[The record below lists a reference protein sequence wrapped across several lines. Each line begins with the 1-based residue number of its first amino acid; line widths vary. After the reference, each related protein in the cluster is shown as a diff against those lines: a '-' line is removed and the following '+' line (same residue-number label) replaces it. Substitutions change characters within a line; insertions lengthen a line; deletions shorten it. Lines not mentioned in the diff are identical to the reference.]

1 MWVAPSPLKKSVPEQ
16 GFLQMC
22 LNSYWSGARL
32 GMGKRKGWMC
42 NPHLFRHWPPKV
54 LCLRDAPFRG
64 DLGQDWNNNLKSL
77 PSCWRKLKAYFV
89 PSPHTWI
96 KQTVSQACERGED
109 SAAPHRREETPLPS
123 SHSHLL
129 LRAAEGQTWES
140 TLSITVCLIRFLRG
154 SHQKQSG
161 PLGKKN
167 IKANMSLLTTE
178 VMWKTLI
185 DFNFSRKWPNITVK
199 LMDLREWHFAS
210 CNAKQ
215 QIKLSCFLL

>member
-1 MWVAPSPLKKSVPEQ
+1 MWVAPSPLKKTVPEQ
-16 GFLQMC
+16 GLLQMC
-22 LNSYWSGARL
+22 LHGYWSGERL

-42 NPHLFRHWPPKV
+42 NPHLFWHWPPKV
-54 LCLRDAPFRG
+54 LRLQDAPFRG
-64 DLGQDWNNNLKSL
+64 DLGQGWNKKLKSL

-96 KQTVSQACERGED
+96 KQT
-109 SAAPHRREETPLPS
+109 EETLLPS

-129 LRAAEGQTWES
+129 LRAAEGQTRES
-140 TLSITVCLIRFLRG
+140 TLSITVCLMRSLRG
-154 SHQKQSG
+154 SHQKQSA